1 MYKFCVYLY
10 IFLFYTEIRL
20 IKLSLCNIF
29 NINKKKAPQK
39 TEVLNSI
46 VAIGIEPMTHGI

>member
-1 MYKFCVYLY
+1 MYNFCVYLY

-20 IKLSLCNIF
+20 IKLSFCNIF

-39 TEVLNSI
+39 AEVLNSI

>member
-1 MYKFCVYLY
+1 MYNFCVYLY

-29 NINKKKAPQK
+29 NIKKKAPQK

>member
-1 MYKFCVYLY
+1 MVQFLC
-10 IFLFYTEIRL
+10 IFIHLLFYAETDCA
-20 IKLSLCNIF
+20 KLFLAQI
-29 NINKKKAPQK
+29 KKAPQK